1 MAKSKLQK
9 NNKPSDIKVKKK
21 FDLSCFKLDR
31 NSIKTK
37 LIIFVCVMSLIVVLL
52 LAFVNY
58 FSLSKGVK
66 STVDHTY
73 HNRGGSGRKR

>member
-9 NNKPSDIKVKKK
+9 NKKMSDIKVKKK
-21 FDLSCFKLDR
+21 FDLSYFKLNR

-52 LAFVNY
+52 LGFVNY
-58 FSLSKGVK
+58 FSLS
-66 STVDHTY
+66 
-73 HNRGGSGRKR
+73 